1 MNIRVLFSFACCIA
15 AVFASSRAPAQETR
29 ETAKPDKEVVF
40 PRREQPP
47 TEVTAETTW
56 LPGSHVRGSG
66 GDLTMGEAKVGF
78 SRRFVIDPKIDLSA
92 GLKYS
97 LREID
102 APDSANLPDALH
114 TLSLDLGAVYHADE
128 RLTLGVRVSPG
139 VGSDF
144 KGFSAGD
151 VRVPVA
157 FHANFQASRTLSLLG
172 GIAYTGM
179 NHSYPVMPILGLVYI
194 PSEQWIFAL
203 GFPRTGVVYKPDGKT
218 DLYAGAE
225 FSAGEY
231 RLHDPPL
238 GADVVSY
245 RDYRAVAGADYRV
258 LPFAKLGVAGGY
270 AFARR
275 FVFYGG
281 NRGDINLDGA
291 PFGRVALTFT
301 W

>member
-1 MNIRVLFSFACCIA
+1 MNLRFSLSIVCCMA
-15 AVFASSRAPAQETR
+15 TLAVSSWALAQESN
-29 ETAKPDKEVVF
+29 ETTKPDKKVVY
-40 PRREQPP
+40 PQREQPLS
-47 TEVTAETTW
+47 EVTADTTW
-56 LPGSHVRGSG
+56 LAGSHIRTTG

-102 APDSANLPDALH
+102 APDSARLPESLH
-114 TLSLDLGAVYHADE
+114 TLSLDLGAVYHVDK

-157 FHANFQASRTLSLLG
+157 VHANFQASRSLSLIG
-172 GIAYTGM
+172 GVAYTGM
-179 NHSYPVMPILGLVYI
+179 NHSYPVMPVLGLLYI
-194 PSEQWIFAL
+194 PSEQWVFAL
-203 GFPRTGVVYKPDGKT
+203 GFPRTGVVYKPDRKT
-218 DLYAGAE
+218 DLYVGAE
-225 FSAGEY
+225 FAGGEY
-231 RLHDPPL
+231 QLHDPPV
-238 GADVVSY
+238 GANVVSY
-245 RDYRAVAGADYRV
+245 RDYRAVAGVDLRV
-258 LPFAKLGVAGGY
+258 LPFAKMGIAGGY
-270 AFARR
+270 AFARK
-275 FVFYGG
+275 FVFYDG
-281 NRGDINLDGA
+281 NRNDINLDGA